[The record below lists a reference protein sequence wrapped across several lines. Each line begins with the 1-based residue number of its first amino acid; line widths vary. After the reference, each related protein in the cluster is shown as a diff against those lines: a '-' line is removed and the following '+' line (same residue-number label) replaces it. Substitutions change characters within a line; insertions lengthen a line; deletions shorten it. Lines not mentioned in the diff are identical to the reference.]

1 LSTRHV
7 LWLKVISSYMR
18 HCWEWKIN
26 PTWCGL
32 IATPLCLAL
41 FRFVFDIVSTRI
53 EWQRRSG
60 YKTNCL
66 HVAASSI
73 DTAKHKTGDDG
84 GFCCWW
90 YSTLALFLSCRGP
103 LLQLYRHCPYM
114 TSTYMTCPYIPY
126 TYVTYHCMSYPYVP
140 YHYMH

>member
-1 LSTRHV
+1 MAKIAFLTHLQPFYSPFLLLFSLPEQRQIPTSNSGKVTGNST
-7 LWLKVISSYMR
+7 
-18 HCWEWKIN
+18 N

-73 DTAKHKTGDDG
+73 DIAKHKTGDDG

-103 LLQLYRHCPYM
+103 LLQLYRH
-114 TSTYMTCPYIPY
+114 
-126 TYVTYHCMSYPYVP
+126 
-140 YHYMH
+140 